1 MSPTDHDRYADSAA
15 AHLLGALPEL
25 EEQAFARHVMG
36 CTSCRDEVER
46 LRAAVDALPRS
57 VTPLSPPP
65 SLRHSI
71 MDAVAADLSGAGDE
85 TTAAARPT
93 LLARARERFRSAGVV
108 PRLRPAAAWV
118 SAAVL
123 LAAGVVAGLATDE
136 LLGGGQPEDR
146 RVAATVDES
155 RLVEGSGTL
164 LVPEDEEHAVLSVNG
179 VPTLPDANTNGIYQV
194 WLVRGDERIPA
205 ALLSVGADGSGA
217 ATIPQGVDDADAVW
231 VTRERP
237 GGSRAPT
244 ERPVMSVSLD

>member
-1 MSPTDHDRYADSAA
+1 MTSADHDRYADSVA

-36 CTSCRDEVER
+36 CAPCRDEVER
-46 LRAAVDALPRS
+46 LRAAVEALPRS
-57 VTPLSPPP
+57 VTPLRPPP
-65 SLRHSI
+65 DLRRSI

-85 TTAAARPT
+85 TAPARPA
-93 LLARARERFRSAGVV
+93 LVARVRERFRSAGVG

-136 LLGGGQPEDR
+136 LLGGEPDDR

-164 LVPEDEEHAVLSVNG
+164 LVPEADDPAVLSVNG

-231 VTRERP
+231 VTRERA

-244 ERPVMSVSLD
+244 EPPVMSVSLG

>member
-1 MSPTDHDRYADSAA
+1 MSPADHDRYAESVA

-25 EEQAFARHVMG
+25 EEQAFARHVMR
-36 CTSCRDEVER
+36 CAACRDDVER
-46 LRAAVDALPRS
+46 LRVAAEALPRS

-65 SLRHSI
+65 SLRRSI
-71 MDAVAADLSGAGDE
+71 MDAVAADVPDTDE
-85 TTAAARPT
+85 GNVAARPT
-93 LLARARERFRSAGVV
+93 ILTRVRERFRSAGGS

-118 SAAVL
+118 SAAFL
-123 LAAGVVAGLATDE
+123 LAVGVAAGYGAGEVV
-136 LLGGGQPEDR
+136 GGQSDER
-146 RVAATVDES
+146 RVAAAVDES

-164 LVPEDEEHAVLSVNG
+164 LVPEEDDPAVLSVNG

-205 ALLSVGADGSGA
+205 ALLSVGADGSGT
-217 ATIPQGVDDADAVW
+217 ATITQGVDDADAVW

-244 ERPVMSVSLD
+244 ERPVMSISLD